1 MYNLKS
7 IYGVTMFAIIKHSR
21 NSKAKNLV
29 KNFKKRLKL
38 PNEGNIEEI
47 IQQARRIQYR
57 FCNSINS
64 RRTQEDNAHSFAKLM
79 WEGKVSAALKNIKQI
94 LL

>member
-47 IQQARRIQYR
+47 IQ
-57 FCNSINS
+57 
-64 RRTQEDNAHSFAKLM
+64 
-79 WEGKVSAALKNIKQI
+79 
-94 LL
+94 